1 MGFGGLAILQKDDA
15 AAFDAVTA
23 FEHDAHGFG
32 VDAVLFGEDAS
43 GERIHGIVVAN
54 WNGGLQDDR
63 AGVQIFIHEMHRA
76 ACELYAV
83 FEGLPLSF
91 EPGKSGQQRWMN
103 VKDAASKFVDKISG

>member
-43 GERIHGIVVAN
+43 GERIHRIVVAN

-63 AGVQIFIHEMHRA
+63 AGVEIFVDEMHGA
-76 ACELYAV
+76 ADEFYAV
-83 FEGLPLSF
+83 LESLALSF
-91 EPGKSGQQRWMN
+91 EPGKRRQERRMN
-103 VKDAASKFVDKISG
+103 IENTAAKFVDKIG